1 MSTTINRRASM
12 SLNSSKRRSSTQDLA
27 DIVAAATENSRKMS
41 RQSSVNIAQ
50 LRTSNMK
57 LHGRDDDIKL
67 LRSKLRELAKMKDGD
82 DEDAAKNHVGEMIF
96 VSGTS
101 GTGKSALIQ
110 KGLGGPAANRG
121 YIFASGKFEDKF
133 HRPLSAFSDAMTCL
147 AKYITVEHNKIGE
160 LPRGGP
166 SIATLIRKKIQDEFD
181 EEDVDQLRGVLPG
194 CAGLLVPRRTSL
206 FCPSS
211 HAGAPALFRN
221 ASSSNLGSINLL
233 GGKESIAQMHYAV
246 RRLLKIIC
254 SQLKGVVLLIDD
266 LQWSDTATLDLLK
279 SIVLDGEIPRL
290 LIVGAYREDEVP
302 E

>member
-1 MSTTINRRASM
+1 M
-12 SLNSSKRRSSTQDLA
+12 SLNSSKRRSSTQELA

-41 RQSSVNIAQ
+41 RQSVNIAQ

-67 LRSKLRELAKMKDGD
+67 LRSKLRELAKAKDGD
-82 DEDAAKNHVGEMIF
+82 DEDAAKNHVGEMIL

-101 GTGKSALIQ
+101 GTGKSTLIQ
-110 KGLGGPAANRG
+110 KGLGDPAANRG

-147 AKYITVEHNKIGE
+147 AKYVTVEHNTIGE
-160 LPRGGP
+160 LPSGGP
-166 SIATLIRKKIQDEFD
+166 SIATLIRNKIQNEFD
-181 EEDVDQLRGVLPG
+181 EEDVDQLRRVLPG
-194 CAGLLVPRRTSL
+194 CAGLLVPRRSSL
-206 FCPSS
+206 VCPSS
-211 HAGAPALFRN
+211 PAGAAALFRN
-221 ASSSNLGSINLL
+221 ASSSKLGSINLL

-266 LQWSDTATLDLLK
+266 LQWSDTETLDLLK
-279 SIVLDGEIPRL
+279 SIVLDREIPRL

>member
-1 MSTTINRRASM
+1 M

-194 CAGLLVPRRTSL
+194 CAG
-206 FCPSS
+206 
-211 HAGAPALFRN
+211 APALFRN

-279 SIVLDGEIPRL
+279 NILLDGEIPSL